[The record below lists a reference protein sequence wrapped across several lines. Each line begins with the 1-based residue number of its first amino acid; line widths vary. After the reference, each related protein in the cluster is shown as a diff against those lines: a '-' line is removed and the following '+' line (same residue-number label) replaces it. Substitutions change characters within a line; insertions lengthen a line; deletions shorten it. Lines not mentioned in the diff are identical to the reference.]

1 MSPEDLEIANQSKV
15 TALTIAAAIG
25 NTDAAKLL
33 VSINP
38 NLPHIQDGDEG
49 FPVHRAAQSGH
60 KETLVYLLKVTRDDV
75 QPSPFEN
82 NSGVWLLRQIIFVGF
97 YVRSSAFRSSS
108 ELTLCQRFLYS
119 CVPPMKLENVPNNS
133 IRGDIENPANNSQAP
148 IWSSF
153 QHFRGGNFL
162 SPVCGAVRQKLHR
175 ALWDLIDS
183 LVPQVKHIRQMK
195 FMHGEALRLVK
206 LLCTEAE
213 RLDPQKAA
221 NIFADPLFQAVSHG
235 IPEIIENILVSFPI
249 AVQFRDND
257 GRNIIE
263 RAVLYR
269 RHNVF
274 NLIYRMN
281 HAQRIRHLS
290 QYIPLNKAALKGDR
304 ESARRIFD
312 SNPNAIAAGIMEGLS
327 TALHIAVG
335 TGKNIDFVRNL
346 IDLKPVEAL
355 ELTNDSNST
364 SLTVAA
370 MVGNLEVA
378 RLLVERNPNLPYI
391 RDNNEVV
398 PLHRA
403 VQYGHKNLVSFLLGV
418 TRNEIE
424 PTYPSPYADESGLM
438 LQLLLV
444 LVGFMV
450 CVPINM
456 ENLPNH
462 PIEGDYPA
470 DCSQVCVQICSRFS
484 TARGNHLMFGWQK
497 LPAMAW
503 EVIEILVGFFRS
515 YRVTQAAAPFACKLW
530 NSRSYRRDLRVN
542 APCTINCDPEKRDAI
557 RGAVVHHHENVFNL
571 LCNMSGHMHYV
582 VQSTDIFAN
591 NNLQLAGK
599 LAPPERVSLVSGAAL
614 QMQRELQWILEKF
627 VKPGFRNA
635 LNGERKTP
643 AMVFTEEHKELLKEG
658 EQWLKDT
665 ANSCTVVAAL
675 IATVVFAALS
685 LYQEAITGIMAS
697 QYSLLPLLV
706 DMFHSTY
713 GPSILGRQNK
723 LPFKLP

>member
-1 MSPEDLEIANQSKV
+1 MASSSSQAPISKPGHRLVALRWKLMETPKIDVVLSGQPRPRSWASKFQYALHVAVGTGKANDFVTKLVKGMSPEDLEIANQSKV

-119 CVPPMKLENVPNNS
+119 L
-133 IRGDIENPANNSQAP
+133 
-148 IWSSF
+148 
-153 QHFRGGNFL
+153 
-162 SPVCGAVRQKLHR
+162 CGAVRQKLHR

-281 HAQRIRHLS
+281 RQTKHALAEDLDRFQTNILHL
-290 QYIPLNKAALKGDR
+290 
-304 ESARRIFD
+304 
-312 SNPNAIAAGIMEGLS
+312 AGIL
-327 TALHIAVG
+327 APQDQL
-335 TGKNIDFVRNL
+335 
-346 IDLKPVEAL
+346 
-355 ELTNDSNST
+355 
-364 SLTVAA
+364 
-370 MVGNLEVA
+370 
-378 RLLVERNPNLPYI
+378 
-391 RDNNEVV
+391 
-398 PLHRA
+398 
-403 VQYGHKNLVSFLLGV
+403 NLVS
-418 TRNEIE
+418 
-424 PTYPSPYADESGLM
+424 S
-438 LQLLLV
+438 
-444 LVGFMV
+444 
-450 CVPINM
+450 
-456 ENLPNH
+456 
-462 PIEGDYPA
+462 
-470 DCSQVCVQICSRFS
+470 
-484 TARGNHLMFGWQK
+484 
-497 LPAMAW
+497 
-503 EVIEILVGFFRS
+503 
-515 YRVTQAAAPFACKLW
+515 
-530 NSRSYRRDLRVN
+530 
-542 APCTINCDPEKRDAI
+542 
-557 RGAVVHHHENVFNL
+557 
-571 LCNMSGHMHYV
+571 
-582 VQSTDIFAN
+582 
-591 NNLQLAGK
+591 
-599 LAPPERVSLVSGAAL
+599 AAL
-614 QMQRELQWILEKF
+614 QMQRELQWFKEVEKL
-627 VKPGFRNA
+627 VPSIYRDARNYE
-635 LNGERKTP
+635 GKTP
-643 AMVFTEEHKELLKEG
+643 RMVFTDKHKELVKEG
-658 EQWLKDT
+658 EKWMKDT
-665 ANSCTVVAAL
+665 ANSCSVVAAL
-675 IATVVFAALS
+675 IATVVFAAAITVPGGTNGDSGFPVFSSEKAFVIFAVSDALS
-685 LYQEAITGIMAS
+685 LFSSTAAILMFLSILTARYAGDNFLQALPKRLIMGLLTLLISITTMMIAFSATLYLVFGNDETWILTSVAAS
-697 QYSLLPLLV
+697 ACLLVILFVYLQFSLLV
-706 DMFHSTY
+706 DMFSSIY
-713 GPSILGRQNK
+713 GHGIFGQRSEEPLC
-723 LPFKLP
+723 

>member
-1 MSPEDLEIANQSKV
+1 
-15 TALTIAAAIG
+15 
-25 NTDAAKLL
+25 
-33 VSINP
+33 
-38 NLPHIQDGDEG
+38 
-49 FPVHRAAQSGH
+49 
-60 KETLVYLLKVTRDDV
+60 
-75 QPSPFEN
+75 
-82 NSGVWLLRQIIFVGF
+82 
-97 YVRSSAFRSSS
+97 
-108 ELTLCQRFLYS
+108 
-119 CVPPMKLENVPNNS
+119 MKLENVPNNS

-195 FMHGEALRLVK
+195 FMHGEALRLVQ

-249 AVQFRDND
+249 AVQFRDNE

-281 HAQRIRHLS
+281 RQTKHALAEDLDRFQTNILHLAGILAPQDQLNLVSSAALQMQRELQWFKEVEKLVPSIYRDARNYEGKTPRMVFTDKHKELVKEGEKWMKDTANSCSVVAALIATVVFAAAITVPGGTNGDSGFPVFSSEKAFVIFAVSDALSLFSSTAAILMFLSILTARYAGDNFLQALPKRLIMGLLSLFISITTMMIAFSATLYLVFGNDETWILTSVAASACLLVILFVYLQFSLLVDMFSSIYGHGIFGQHAQRIRHLS
-290 QYIPLNKAALKGDR
+290 QYIPLYKAALKGDR

-312 SNPNAIAAGIMEGLS
+312 SNPNAIAARITEGLS
-327 TALHIAVG
+327 TAVHIAVG
-335 TGKNIDFVRNL
+335 TGKNIDFVCNL

-364 SLTVAA
+364 SLTVAT

-424 PTYPSPYADESGLM
+424 PTYPSPYAGSEITYFGTGWITIWSHASTSFG
-438 LQLLLV
+438 
-444 LVGFMV
+444 
-450 CVPINM
+450 VPINM

-503 EVIEILVGFFRS
+503 EVIEIL
-515 YRVTQAAAPFACKLW
+515 
-530 NSRSYRRDLRVN
+530 
-542 APCTINCDPEKRDAI
+542 
-557 RGAVVHHHENVFNL
+557 
-571 LCNMSGHMHYV
+571 
-582 VQSTDIFAN
+582 
-591 NNLQLAGK
+591 
-599 LAPPERVSLVSGAAL
+599 
-614 QMQRELQWILEKF
+614 ELDFSE
-627 VKPGFRNA
+627 A
-635 LNGERKTP
+635 T
-643 AMVFTEEHKELLKEG
+643 ELLK
-658 EQWLKDT
+658 
-665 ANSCTVVAAL
+665 
-675 IATVVFAALS
+675 
-685 LYQEAITGIMAS
+685 
-697 QYSLLPLLV
+697 LPLL
-706 DMFHSTY
+706 
-713 GPSILGRQNK
+713 
-723 LPFKLP
+723 LPASCGIPEVIEEISASMPPAL

>member
-1 MSPEDLEIANQSKV
+1 MLVNGMSPEDLEIANQSKV

-257 GRNIIE
+257 GCNIIE

-281 HAQRIRHLS
+281 RQTKHALAEDLDRFQTNILHL
-290 QYIPLNKAALKGDR
+290 
-304 ESARRIFD
+304 
-312 SNPNAIAAGIMEGLS
+312 AGIL
-327 TALHIAVG
+327 APQDQL
-335 TGKNIDFVRNL
+335 
-346 IDLKPVEAL
+346 
-355 ELTNDSNST
+355 
-364 SLTVAA
+364 
-370 MVGNLEVA
+370 
-378 RLLVERNPNLPYI
+378 
-391 RDNNEVV
+391 
-398 PLHRA
+398 
-403 VQYGHKNLVSFLLGV
+403 NLVS
-418 TRNEIE
+418 
-424 PTYPSPYADESGLM
+424 S
-438 LQLLLV
+438 
-444 LVGFMV
+444 
-450 CVPINM
+450 
-456 ENLPNH
+456 
-462 PIEGDYPA
+462 
-470 DCSQVCVQICSRFS
+470 
-484 TARGNHLMFGWQK
+484 
-497 LPAMAW
+497 
-503 EVIEILVGFFRS
+503 
-515 YRVTQAAAPFACKLW
+515 
-530 NSRSYRRDLRVN
+530 
-542 APCTINCDPEKRDAI
+542 
-557 RGAVVHHHENVFNL
+557 
-571 LCNMSGHMHYV
+571 
-582 VQSTDIFAN
+582 
-591 NNLQLAGK
+591 
-599 LAPPERVSLVSGAAL
+599 AAL
-614 QMQRELQWILEKF
+614 QMQRELQWFKPYSSKIIMENYIEAK
-627 VKPGFRNA
+627 VKA
-635 LNGERKTP
+635 K
-643 AMVFTEEHKELLKEG
+643 K
-658 EQWLKDT
+658 
-665 ANSCTVVAAL
+665 
-675 IATVVFAALS
+675 
-685 LYQEAITGIMAS
+685 
-697 QYSLLPLLV
+697 
-706 DMFHSTY
+706 
-713 GPSILGRQNK
+713 
-723 LPFKLP
+723 